1 MLTWNSN
8 ECSEDHHRQ
17 SHVGRAVI
25 QLVAV
30 QLPVKPGRPNVSS
43 AKSFFVG
50 QREPWILVWGCSL
63 VWFGL
68 GDAFVEWLLGK

>member
-1 MLTWNSN
+1 M
-8 ECSEDHHRQ
+8 
-17 SHVGRAVI
+17 GRAVI

-68 GDAFVEWLLGK
+68 GDAFVEWLLASESLGRRQESPHKLTSN